1 MKDFME
7 AVEALSAEIGREEG
21 FATLEMLRLN
31 DVIIRELRRFRGE
44 GWRMVSIDKETL
56 EEDLILWPDGSITE
70 ATE

>member
-1 MKDFME
+1 VKDFME